1 MWKRSLK
8 ILAIICLSLHL
19 VIWPS
24 ATGWGG
30 DGGGVII
37 EILLRTFVEFLKDP
51 GSLTASEPKP
61 PPWPYPDTP
70 YKESPWPYEE
80 MIASWNKNRPPYH
93 QIGELLKYG
102 NWGKPT
108 RIFKCPKECKGAP
121 KEIVGTFYDNLSAMY
136 DFSEIYYWRIT
147 GYTKPPQLVLDEKAG
162 KYKDDYTLGRNNLCE
177 TVVFV
182 AAKGS
187 NGPIYLE
194 ADGFHID
201 TSDTPPGTIIINSAN
216 FRVLDCHELIRAG
229 VWSPK
234 VSPGWYDKKEEPRRY
249 RKIQQSRD

>member
-8 ILAIICLSLHL
+8 IMAIISFSLQL
-19 VIWPS
+19 AIWPS
-24 ATGWGG
+24 VIGWCDQAQVVAGIIQLII
-30 DGGGVII
+30 DG
-37 EILLRTFVEFLKDP
+37 LDP
-51 GSLTASEPKP
+51 RGSRPIPA

-93 QIGELLKYG
+93 QIDELLKYG

-108 RIFKCPKECKGAP
+108 RVFKCPKECKGAP
-121 KEIVGTFYDNLSAMY
+121 KEIVGVGTFYDDLSARY

-147 GYTKPPQLVLDEKAG
+147 GYTKPPKLVLDEKAG
-162 KYKDDYTLGRNNLCE
+162 KYIDDYTLGSNNLCE
-177 TVVFV
+177 TSVFV

-201 TSDTPPGTIIINSAN
+201 TSDTPPGTIIISREN